1 MRTIKKLSA
10 MIMVFL
16 FLISFIP
23 MPMSIAKAAEIS
35 DTVYVKIRYVRP
47 DADYTDWNVWVWQT
61 GKDGSQ
67 VNFIGEDEQGKFA
80 VVEMP
85 KNAGSFNFIVRKG
98 DWDEKATNDETVDLT
113 KGDSEVVITQEDE
126 ETTRSD
132 KELNRNFD
140 KVTLNLNYFRY
151 EKDYDGSTASISLD
165 GQDNQELVFNSEN
178 DYGKE
183 VSITKNSV
191 VDKKAFSVKVGNDNS
206 KDKNINLAYAN
217 NNGEIN
223 AYLLQDDDKVYYNPK
238 EPIRFPEITS
248 FKIDSLNSMS
258 FKVNSLLNNTKD
270 FIIKKDGIEIPNN
283 SYVVNINDTKLGGTI
298 NLNDSIDI
306 NSTYT
311 LEKSKYK
318 SLDASLGSK
327 MLGSEYFNNL
337 YKYDGDLG
345 AVYSKDNTKFVLWAP
360 TAKKVQIAFYGK
372 DGKAYS
378 SPAEKIVDMTKGNN
392 GEWIYTESGNLD
404 GEYYNYLVTV
414 NGKVNEVVDP
424 YAKAV
429 GINGKRS
436 MVVNLESTNPEGWD
450 SDIKPQLES
459 PTDARI
465 YEMHIRDFSIDESS
479 GVQMEYR
486 GKYKGVWQPDTV
498 IPGTDVKTG
507 VSHLKELGIN
517 VVQLMPS
524 YDYQS
529 VDETKADEEYNWGY
543 DPQNFNVPEGSYSTN
558 PYDGKIR
565 IEEFKEMVKEL
576 HKQGI
581 KVVMDVVYNHT
592 FNTDSCLERAVPGYY
607 YRFDED
613 GNFTNGSGCGNETAS
628 DHYMFR
634 RYMLD
639 SVKYWVNE
647 YHIDG
652 FRFDLMAVY
661 DIDTMKAI
669 REALTEIDPTIITYG
684 EGWNGGTSALDS
696 SKQAL
701 KANCPEFGELQ
712 MGMFSD
718 DLRDGLKGSVFNST
732 EPGFLNGVENLEDT
746 IKFGIVAS
754 TQHDDIDYS
763 KVNYSKAPWANEPY
777 QTITYA
783 SCHDNNTLWDRL
795 KLTEPNAKDSKL
807 VQMDKLCA
815 SIIWTSQG
823 MPLMISGEE
832 LARTKCDQE
841 GNLIE
846 NSFNAGDY
854 VNKLDWDRVREY
866 NDLYQYYVGLL
877 KLRDE
882 HKAFRMDS
890 TKDIQANLK
899 FLKNGVDFY
908 GSNVIAYT
916 LNGKAVGDVWDNMVV
931 MFNSGDKDVDVNLPG
946 DKEWIVVL
954 DSEKAGVENLGTVK
968 GKITVPAKGSYVLV
982 DAESY
987 TRTQKTNS

>member
-1 MRTIKKLSA
+1 MRIIKKLSA
-10 MIMVFL
+10 MVMVFS
-16 FLISFIP
+16 FLICMIP
-23 MPMSIAKAAEIS
+23 MPISIANAAETA
-35 DTVYVKIRYVRP
+35 DTVYVKIRYLRP
-47 DADYTDWNVWVWQT
+47 DSDYTDWNLWVWQT

-67 VNFIGEDEQGKFA
+67 VNFVGEDEQGKFA
-80 VVEMP
+80 VVEVP
-85 KNAGSFNFIVRKG
+85 KSAGSFNFIVRQG
-98 DWDEKATNDETVDLT
+98 DWAAKATNDEIVDLT
-113 KGDSEVVITQEDE
+113 KGDSEVVITQGDE

-132 KELNRNFD
+132 KALNRNFD

-151 EKDYDGSTASISLD
+151 QKDYDGSTASISLD
-165 GQDNQELVFNSEN
+165 GQDNQDLAFKSDS
-178 DYGKE
+178 DYGKVIQVTE
-183 VSITKNSV
+183 NSV
-191 VDKKAFSVKVGNDNS
+191 TDKNTFSVKVGNDNG
-206 KDKNINLAYAN
+206 KAKNINLAYAN

-223 AYLLQDDDKVYYNPK
+223 AYLLQDDDNVYYNAD
-238 EPIRFPEITS
+238 EPIRFPEITY
-248 FKIDSLNSMS
+248 FKIDSLNDMT
-258 FKVNSLLNNTKD
+258 FKVNSKIENTND
-270 FIIKKDGIEIPNN
+270 FVLKKDGITLPNY
-283 SYVVNINDTKLGGTI
+283 SYVINLNDTKLGGTI
-298 NLNDSIDI
+298 NLNDKIDI

-311 LEKSKYK
+311 LEKPNYK

-327 MLGSEYFNNL
+327 MLGSEYFENL
-337 YKYDGDLG
+337 YKYDGELG
-345 AVYSKDNTKFVLWAP
+345 AIYSQNNTKFVLWAP
-360 TAKKVQIAFYGK
+360 TAKKVQVVFYGK
-372 DGKAYS
+372 DGKAYL

-392 GEWIYTESGNLD
+392 GEWTYTANGDLD

-429 GINGKRS
+429 GVNGNRS
-436 MVVNLESTNPEGWD
+436 MVVNLESTNPKGWA
-450 SDIKPQLES
+450 SDTKPKLES
-459 PTDARI
+459 TTDARI
-465 YEMHIRDFSIDESS
+465 YEMHIRDFSIDENS

-486 GKYKGVWQPDTV
+486 GKYKGVWQPNTV
-498 IPGTDVKTG
+498 VPGTDVKTG

-517 VVQLMPS
+517 VVQLMPA

-529 VDETKADEEYNWGY
+529 VDETKTSGEYNWGY

-565 IEEFKEMVKEL
+565 IEEFKEMVQEL

-592 FNTDSCLERAVPGYY
+592 FNKDSCLERAVPGYY
-607 YRFDED
+607 YRYDED
-613 GNFTNGSGCGNETAS
+613 GNLTNGSGCGNETAS
-628 DHYMFR
+628 DHYMYR
-634 RYMLD
+634 RYMID

-652 FRFDLMAVY
+652 FRFDLMAVF

-669 REALTEIDPTIITYG
+669 REALNEIDPTIITYG
-684 EGWNGGTSALDS
+684 EGWTGGTSALDS

-718 DLRDGLKGSVFNST
+718 DLRDGLKGSVFNIT
-732 EPGFLNGVENLEDT
+732 EPGFLNGVQNLEDT

-754 TQHDDIDYS
+754 TEHDDIDYS

-795 KLTEPNAKDSKL
+795 QLTAPNESESERI
-807 VQMDKLCA
+807 QMDKLCA

-823 MPLMISGEE
+823 MPLMLAGEE
-832 LARTKCDQE
+832 FARTKCDEQ
-841 GNLIE
+841 GNLDE
-846 NSFNAGDY
+846 NSYISGDY
-854 VNKLDWDRVREY
+854 VNQLDWNRVSKY

-882 HKAFRMDS
+882 HKAFRMDT
-890 TKDIQANLK
+890 TKDIQANLT
-899 FLKNGVDFY
+899 FLKNGIDFN
-908 GSNVIAYT
+908 GSNVVAYT
-916 LNGKAVGDVWDNMVV
+916 LNGKAVGDTWDNMIV
-931 MFNSGDKDVDVNLPG
+931 MFNSSDKDVEISLPG
-946 DKEWIVVL
+946 DKDWVIVL
-954 DSEKAGVENLGTVK
+954 DSDKAGVQKLGTAK
-968 GKITVPAKGSYVLV
+968 GKITVPSKGSYVLV

-987 TRTQKTNS
+987 ERTQKN